1 MRDQDSLTSPE
12 NRGKNHCIIKF
23 RKEDNVGIALANL
36 EAGQSYTLLTC
47 EGERLRSLRIP
58 AEQPHWSSY
67 LSSRVAIPFYHKVAT
82 DSIPRNASIIKDG
95 VPIGL
100 ASEEIISGQLVH
112 QRIENAGG
120 RIVRR
125 GGNISEH
132 ANIYSPPPEKMET
145 LAAAYSVY
153 REGFDRA
160 PALRAEECEAAD
172 IPPLAS
178 VYLRAGGELGVRCH
192 ILVIPSVF
200 CVNQEAV
207 EIAEP
212 FRDAVWGEN
221 GENYVH
227 AVAHSSG
234 CCQTGFDEEAS
245 LRTLSNIACRPN
257 VGGVLIVTL
266 GCSPFCVND
275 RLYQAVQAKVKDT
288 WVHCVRVQEEGLEA
302 AIRTGRA
309 RVKEMIASLR
319 TRKREMASLSGLSL
333 AVKCGASDPTSGL
346 FANTAI
352 GHMAD
357 WLLDRKG
364 TVVVSEIM
372 EYFGPERILNER
384 CRDHGV
390 WLDLLR
396 VIKSK
401 EMIGKAAAVA
411 AEEDLH
417 SVELTLGNM
426 RAGLSTQEDKSL
438 GAIRKMGFR
447 HPIENVVRFGE
458 RITGNHR
465 GLYVMDGPG
474 QDLLSASGM
483 GATGAQVMLFST
495 GIGTPLGN
503 AVTPVI
509 KITGNEDT
517 SRCHQDFIDLFI
529 RFDRMLAQGISAEE
543 ITLQTLLPELIAVVE
558 GRRTKAEMNR
568 HRDFAIRNYAMVQ

>member
-1 MRDQDSLTSPE
+1 MRDQDSLASHE
-12 NRGKNHCIIKF
+12 NKKENHCIIKF
-23 RKEDNVGIALANL
+23 RKEDNVGIALADL

-47 EGERLRSLRIP
+47 EGERLRSLHIP

-67 LSSRVAIPFYHKVAT
+67 LSSGVAIPSYHKVAT

-95 VPIGL
+95 VLIGL
-100 ASEEIISGQLVH
+100 ASEEIMSGQLVH
-112 QRIENAGG
+112 QRFENAGG
-120 RIVRR
+120 RMVRR

-153 REGFDRA
+153 REGFDSA
-160 PALRAEECEAAD
+160 PALRAEECESAD
-172 IPPLAS
+172 IPPLVS
-178 VYLRAGGELGVRCH
+178 VYRRAGGEIGVRCH
-192 ILVIPSVF
+192 LLVIPSVF
-200 CVNQEAV
+200 CANQEAV

-212 FRDAVWGEN
+212 FRDTAWGEN

-227 AVAHSSG
+227 ALTHGSG

-245 LRTLSNIACRPN
+245 LRTLTNIACHPN

-275 RLYQAVQAKVKDT
+275 RLFQAVQARAKDT
-288 WVHCVRVQEEGLEA
+288 MVHCVRVQDEGREE
-302 AIRTGRA
+302 AIRRGRA
-309 RVKEMIASLR
+309 RVEEMIASLR
-319 TRKREMASLSGLSL
+319 TRKRETASLSGLSL

-372 EYFGPERILNER
+372 EYFGAERILKER
-384 CRDHGV
+384 CRDQSV

-396 VIKSK
+396 VIKSN
-401 EMIGKAAAVA
+401 EMIGKAVAVA

-426 RAGLSTQEDKSL
+426 MAGLSTQEDKSL

-447 HPIENVVRFGE
+447 HPIENVVRFAE

-509 KITGNEDT
+509 KITGNEVT
-517 SRCHQDFIDLFI
+517 SQRHQDFIDLFV
-529 RFDRMLAQGISAEE
+529 RFDRMLSEGIPAEE
-543 ITLQTLLPELIAVVE
+543 ITVQTLLPELIAVVE